1 VSCLSRTPTLRLKA
15 DTTDDIVTVHLH
27 ARCRSPPHDRSG
39 GGKAD
44 TTYDARVQ
52 IKMHPVPHRS
62 EPLAR
67 AYAACEALARSHYEN
82 FPVASR
88 LLPPSMRPHVAAV
101 YAFARV
107 ADDIAD
113 EGTAPTADRLIELNA
128 WQRRLHAAVTVGRP
142 ADAPHAHEDL
152 IVVALAHSIRSLD
165 LPIALFDD
173 LLSAF
178 AQDTMTTRY
187 GSWDEVL
194 DYCRRSANPV
204 GRLVL
209 RIAGYRDDA
218 LDRSADALC
227 TALQLT
233 NFWQDVGRDWRAG
246 RLYVPGDVAAAC
258 GAREAELNGPS
269 LTAPWMAALDRCVA
283 ETRRHFDAGRE
294 VCDAVRGRLRYEL
307 RFTWLGGARM
317 LDRVRHTG
325 AALLTDRPTLGARD
339 LPVILWRAARW
350 RWQDR

>member
-1 VSCLSRTPTLRLKA
+1 
-15 DTTDDIVTVHLH
+15 
-27 ARCRSPPHDRSG
+27 
-39 GGKAD
+39 
-44 TTYDARVQ
+44 
-52 IKMHPVPHRS
+52 VPLWP

-67 AYAACEALARSHYEN
+67 AYAACEARARAHYEN

-88 LLPPSMRPHVAAV
+88 LLPAPMRPHVAAL
-101 YAFARV
+101 YAYARV

-113 EGTAPTADRLIELNA
+113 EGTAPPAERLTQLDA
-128 WQRRLHAAVTVGRP
+128 WQRRLHAAVAVERSEP
-142 ADAPHAHEDL
+142 APHEHEDL

-209 RIAGYRDDA
+209 RIAGYRDAA
-218 LDRSADALC
+218 LDRSSDALC

-233 NFWQDVGRDWRAG
+233 NFWQDLGRDWAAG
-246 RLYVPGDVAAAC
+246 RLYVPRDVAAAS
-258 GAREAELNGPS
+258 GAREMDLNGPT
-269 LTAPWMAALDRCVA
+269 LTAAWTQALRACIT
-283 ETRRHFDAGRE
+283 ETRAHFETGRL
-294 VCDAVRGRLRYEL
+294 VCDNVRGRLRYEL
-307 RFTWLGGARM
+307 RFTWLGGART
-317 LDRVRHTG
+317 LEHVERIG
-325 AALLTDRPTLGARD
+325 ADLLATRPTLSTRD
-339 LPVILWRAARW
+339 LPVVLWRAARW
-350 RWQDR
+350 PAHV